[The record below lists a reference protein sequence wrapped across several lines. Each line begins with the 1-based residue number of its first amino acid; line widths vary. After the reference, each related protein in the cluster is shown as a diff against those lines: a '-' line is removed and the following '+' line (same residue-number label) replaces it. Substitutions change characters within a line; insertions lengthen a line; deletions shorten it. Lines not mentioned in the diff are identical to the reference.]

1 MRKND
6 LLKQE
11 LEEASKIEERGE
23 RALAITAALQKAFS
37 PHQLNPI
44 LVGGAAVEIYT
55 QGLYASGDID
65 YVLPT
70 SDEVKSVMQE
80 LGFKREGRLFI
91 HPQFQLIIEFP
102 SSSLEEGE
110 TYQKMEYRGIPV
122 RVISL
127 EDLII
132 DRLNAFKW
140 GRVSIEGQNILL
152 MLDRYPSVI
161 QKLQIKAK
169 KHDVLDVLKK
179 LVYLKNKIEKEKLD
193 QKQATEILEKI
204 IRRS

>member
-6 LLKQE
+6 LLKRE

-37 PHQLNPI
+37 SHQLYPI

-70 SDEVKSVMQE
+70 SDEVKFVMQK

-102 SSSLEEGE
+102 SSSLGEGE
-110 TYQKMEYRGIPV
+110 TYREIEYRGIPV

-127 EDLII
+127 EDLMI

-152 MLDRYPSVI
+152 MLDRYPSVV
-161 QKLQIKAK
+161 QKLQAKAK
-169 KHDVLDVLKK
+169 KHDVLDVFKK
-179 LVYLKNKIEKEKLD
+179 LIYLKNKIKKEKLN
-193 QKQATEILEKI
+193 QNQATDLLKNI
-204 IRRS
+204 IRKS

>member
-1 MRKND
+1 MKKSD

-11 LEEASKIEERGE
+11 LEEAGQLEERGE
-23 RALAITAALQKAFS
+23 RALAITAVLQKAFS
-37 PHQLNPI
+37 PYKHYPI

-70 SDEVKSVMQE
+70 SDEVKAVMQE

-102 SSSLEEGE
+102 SGSLEEGE
-110 TYQKMEYRGIPV
+110 TYQKMEYRGVPV

-152 MLDRYPSVI
+152 MLDRYPDVSK
-161 QKLQIKAK
+161 KLQVKAK

-179 LVYLKNKIEKEKLD
+179 LIHLKEKIEKEKLD
-193 QKQATEILEKI
+193 QKQATEFLENI
-204 IRRS
+204 IRKS

>member
-1 MRKND
+1 MKKSD

-11 LEEASKIEERGE
+11 LEEASQIDERGE
-23 RALAITAALQKAFS
+23 RALAITAVLQKAFS
-37 PHQLNPI
+37 LYQLYPI
-44 LVGGAAVEIYT
+44 LVGGAAVEVYT

-70 SDEVKSVMQE
+70 SDEVRSVMQG

-102 SSSLEEGE
+102 SSFLEKGE
-110 TYQKMEYRGIPV
+110 SYQEMEYRGVPV
-122 RVISL
+122 RIISL
-127 EDLII
+127 EDLMI

-140 GRVSIEGQNILL
+140 ARVSIEGQNILL
-152 MLDRYPSVI
+152 MLDRYPDIV
-161 QKLQIKAK
+161 QKLQAKAK

-179 LVYLKNKIEKEKLD
+179 LIQLKKKIEKEKLN
-193 QKQATEILEKI
+193 QKQATELLNNI
-204 IRRS
+204 IRKS

>member
-1 MRKND
+1 MRKSD

-11 LEEASKIEERGE
+11 LEEVSKIEERGE
-23 RALAITAALQKAFS
+23 RALAITAVLQKAFL
-37 PHQLNPI
+37 PYQLYPI

-55 QGLYASGDID
+55 RGLYASGDID

-70 SDEVKSVMQE
+70 SDEVKFVMQKF
-80 LGFKREGRLFI
+80 GFKREGRLFI

-110 TYQKMEYRGIPV
+110 TYQKMEYRDVPV
-122 RVISL
+122 RIISL
-127 EDLII
+127 EDLMI
-132 DRLNAFKW
+132 DRLDAFKW

-152 MLDRYPSVI
+152 MLDRYPSVV
-161 QKLQIKAK
+161 QKLQAKAE

-179 LVYLKNKIEKEKLD
+179 LIHLKKKIEKEKLD
-193 QKQATEILEKI
+193 QKQATELLKNI
-204 IRRS
+204 I